1 MQDYERRITDM
12 EDAREKALQELT
24 EYYEAKLQDKNM
36 QLEQV
41 SLACRKRMFPPPHLP
56 SLPLHLPHQLTLSLT
71 HHLSLLS
78 PPPLISPLHSSLT
91 PYPLP
96 LLPHLTPPQTPKG

>member
-24 EYYEAKLQDKNM
+24 EYYEAKLQDKSM

-41 SLACRKRMFPPPHLP
+41 SLACGK
-56 SLPLHLPHQLTLSLT
+56 QNV
-71 HHLSLLS
+71 S
-78 PPPLISPLHSSLT
+78 PTSPFI
-91 PYPLP
+91 
-96 LLPHLTPPQTPKG
+96 

>member
-24 EYYEAKLQDKNM
+24 EYYEAKLQDKSM

-41 SLACRKRMFPPPHLP
+41 SLACGKRMFPH
-56 SLPLHLPHQLTLSLT
+56 LPLHLT
-71 HHLSLLS
+71 HHLTLSLLS
-78 PPPLISPLHSSLT
+78 PSPPISPLHSSLT